1 MRSIILLEIVVS
13 ERSCQILLDVV
24 LGLNLSLRCCN
35 AKVLENNFVHKS
47 LELENCSLIMF
58 EKLVEGLGKKI
69 PSNVNN
75 IEMKTTAIIILWR
88 QSHHRISSLK
98 TQFEVEVRF
107 QTLKVDPSI
116 VQSNVSF

>member
-1 MRSIILLEIVVS
+1 MLQCKSFR
-13 ERSCQILLDVV
+13 D
-24 LGLNLSLRCCN
+24 
-35 AKVLENNFVHKS
+35 NFVHKS

-116 VQSNVSF
+116 VQINVSF